1 MLRTLI
7 GSLAVLLLP
16 VAAHAGGP
24 IPEVTAFRLSPS
36 DGWAPGRQP
45 PKQPLLDVPTHLL
58 GSPPEVVA
66 DLYWNSLSR
75 GNDGRTVAGTV
86 PLRLTAAEIG
96 GAADQTWGAQLS
108 LLGNDAWPEMVL
120 LLARTSGE
128 TSFDPVLQLSRVQN
142 ANDPQVVLYYTD
154 PSASDF
160 VWIRCFFRDV
170 SRIGP
175 QGDGTCWLKLS
186 AVANVATGV
195 EFPAVELPQ
204 WRPRADHLR
213 ALTLA
218 WARSSDEWPP
228 TQGSGETELL
238 DTGR

>member
-1 MLRTLI
+1 MLRALVGT
-7 GSLAVLLLP
+7 LAVLLLP

-24 IPEVTAFRLSPS
+24 VPGVTAFRLSSS

-45 PKQPLLDVPTHLL
+45 PKQPLLDVPIHLL

-75 GNDGRTVAGTV
+75 GSDGRTVAGTV
-86 PLRLTAAEIG
+86 PLRLTANEIG
-96 GAADQTWGAQLS
+96 GVADQTWRAQLS
-108 LLGNDAWPEMVL
+108 LLGNDAWPDMVL
-120 LLARTSGE
+120 LKARASIE
-128 TSFDPVLQLSRVQN
+128 TSLDPVLQLSRVRH
-142 ANDPQVVLYYTD
+142 ANDLQVVLYHTD
-154 PSASDF
+154 PSTPDF

-186 AVANVATGV
+186 AVPNVATSV

-204 WRPRADHLR
+204 WRLRADHLR
-213 ALTLA
+213 SLTRA

-228 TQGSGETELL
+228 RQGSGEVELL